1 MKPPTPLPLTTA
13 PLPERERA
21 DARRNRE
28 RILCAA
34 ARLVDEH
41 GIDCVS
47 MDDVAAAA
55 GVGKGTLYRRFGD
68 RHTLLRAL
76 IEEPERDFQDE
87 LIRGEPPLGPGAPAI
102 ERLRAFGAGQLAL
115 LERHARFMF
124 AGDKILGGH
133 HDHPV
138 YAFHRVHLSFLLREI
153 LGDDARTDY
162 LVDVLLAALA
172 PELFLYQ
179 RELRGMPL
187 EELIDG
193 WQALADAVVAT
204 ATATADA

>member
-1 MKPPTPLPLTTA
+1 
-13 PLPERERA
+13 
-21 DARRNRE
+21 
-28 RILCAA
+28 
-34 ARLVDEH
+34 
-41 GIDCVS
+41 
-47 MDDVAAAA
+47 
-55 GVGKGTLYRRFGD
+55 
-68 RHTLLRAL
+68 
-76 IEEPERDFQDE
+76 
-87 LIRGEPPLGPGAPAI
+87 
-102 ERLRAFGAGQLAL
+102 
-115 LERHARFMF
+115 MF

-187 EELIDG
+187 EDLIDG

-204 ATATADA
+204 ATATATADA

>member
-1 MKPPTPLPLTTA
+1 MAA

-68 RHTLLRAL
+68 RWNLLRAL

-87 LIRGEPPLGPGAPAI
+87 LIRGEPPLGPGAPPL

-115 LERHARFMF
+115 LESHARFMF
-124 AGDKILGGH
+124 AGDKILGGR

-138 YAFHRVHLSFLLREI
+138 YAFYRVHLAYLLREI

-162 LVDVLLAALA
+162 LVDALLAALA
-172 PELFLYQ
+172 PDLFLYQ
-179 RELRGMPL
+179 REVRGMPL
-187 EELIDG
+187 EDLIDG
-193 WQALADAVVAT
+193 WQTLADAVVAT
-204 ATATADA
+204 ATATPSPAS